1 MCSSP
6 SYREAT
12 STMDPIFD
20 DPIFQQMF
28 GFDTKL
34 SREELLSVL
43 SNFGISIPP
52 ASKLPKES
60 LQKRLRQAIN
70 ASQAISLVNPKPPLD
85 LQQYSKWPQGYKG
98 VFDAIRRGNLEEAA
112 MTQLAMRQG
121 QDPARLYVNA
131 FMDVRQTLMSLA
143 NNCET
148 GYKHAV
154 MQDLDQDKCAINL
167 RVRLFATMEAVVS
180 TDTSSVVVRLS
191 MSTKLMNIRR
201 CYLSS
206 TTLSIKLTH
215 CLAFD
220 GYRSSCRSIRKCPTS
235 AQLNSNRN
243 CCSSFWR

>member
-1 MCSSP
+1 
-6 SYREAT
+6 
-12 STMDPIFD
+12 MDPIFD
-20 DPIFQQMF
+20 DPVLQQMF

-43 SNFGISIPP
+43 SNFGITIPP

-70 ASQAISLVNPKPPLD
+70 ASQTMSLLNPNPPLD
-85 LQQYSKWPQGYKG
+85 LEQYSKWPQGYKG

-148 GYKHAV
+148 SGYKHAV
-154 MQDLDQDKCAINL
+154 VQDLDQDKCAINL
-167 RVRLFATMEAVVS
+167 RVRSFTTMEAS
-180 TDTSSVVVRLS
+180 SFTDTCSVVARLS
-191 MSTKLMNIRR
+191 TSTKLMNIRR

-215 CLAFD
+215 FPASD
-220 GYRSSCRSIRKCPTS
+220 GYRSSCKNIRKCPTL
-235 AQLNSNRN
+235 ARLNSNRN